1 MNLSPRNID
10 KKMPKKDS
18 KHLRSKSA
26 SEISRIK
33 KESLNAEVRDRKVK
47 AVKVKENK
55 KVRTSPMTKQSD
67 SEKIKKKI
75 KAKKWAD
82 EMTRP
87 DPLQVKLKELMELV
101 KGENI
106 EEKYFVDPLS
116 LNQVPKFSS
125 FHLSSG
131 EPDTVTAQRVK
142 LKKRPQSAKLE
153 QKPPKPRSSKRPQ
166 SARTETGIES
176 HGKLTERHRT
186 RSCDSLE
193 VITIDVT
200 GDHKTKRNRPP
211 SADKIQRNY
220 HYKNTDLFKEL
231 TGFETDSL
239 AWDVDIS
246 DCVAR
251 TSHKKKRPISGRYF
265 DIEVNFKEKGT
276 LSILGNC
283 LSNKNLINI
292 LKQNHCFNTDISAHS
307 GDIQYMDSTL
317 HHCALE
323 LQNYVPP
330 SNMATQAD
338 MAQRKVMDM
347 RRW

>member
-18 KHLRSKSA
+18 KHLRSKST

-33 KESLNAEVRDRKVK
+33 KEPLNAEVHDRKVK

-55 KVRTSPMTKQSD
+55 KVRTSPITKQSD
-67 SEKIKKKI
+67 SEKMKKKT
-75 KAKKWAD
+75 KAQKWAD
-82 EMTRP
+82 EVTRP

-106 EEKYFVDPLS
+106 EEKYFVDQLS
-116 LNQVPKFSS
+116 LNHVPKFSS

-131 EPDTVTAQRVK
+131 ESDAVTAQRVK

-193 VITIDVT
+193 VITIDAT

-211 SADKIQRNY
+211 SVDKTQRN
-220 HYKNTDLFKEL
+220 HFKNTSVVNTDL

-239 AWDVDIS
+239 AWDVDKS

-251 TSHKKKRPISGRYF
+251 TSHRKKRPVSG
-265 DIEVNFKEKGT
+265 
-276 LSILGNC
+276 
-283 LSNKNLINI
+283 
-292 LKQNHCFNTDISAHS
+292 
-307 GDIQYMDSTL
+307 
-317 HHCALE
+317 
-323 LQNYVPP
+323 
-330 SNMATQAD
+330 
-338 MAQRKVMDM
+338 
-347 RRW
+347 W